1 MNNLDLV
8 DEMDW
13 EDSDKVTIL
22 TLDEAGLEELALET
36 ETHRYGNVFRSGIIA
51 YLDWF
56 YDGESSEYTE

>member
-22 TLDEAGLEELALET
+22 TLDEAGLEEPSLET